1 MIDDGP
7 PTERDGR
14 RAAGQ
19 PLKAHPAD
27 PEVMPWP
34 FVSDGVQPARRRRAD
49 RLYGGRLPAERV
61 AEIRGR
67 ILRGQYDAAAV
78 LEVVARRLLASGDL
92 RSR

>member
-19 PLKAHPAD
+19 PSEARPAD

-34 FVSDGVQPARRRRAD
+34 FVSDGVQPARRRRSD
-49 RLYGGRLPAERV
+49 RVHGGLPPERV
-61 AEIRGR
+61 AEIRRR

-92 RSR
+92 LSR